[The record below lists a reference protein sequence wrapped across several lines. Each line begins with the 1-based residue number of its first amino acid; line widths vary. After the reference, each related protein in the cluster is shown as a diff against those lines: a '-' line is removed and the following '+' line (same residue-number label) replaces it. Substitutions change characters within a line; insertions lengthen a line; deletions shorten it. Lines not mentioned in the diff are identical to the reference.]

1 MENYGNYTNF
11 HLKNI
16 ENQLLQFFNFNENNK
31 HEKTPNNKE
40 NSEFKYT
47 KIIKPYKTFL
57 NKNKRLLKD
66 GYSYSTLNTKKNTEN
81 NFFYKPEIQVNLP
94 YITQKQFFKN
104 QKQKTKKKKFIP
116 ISKTKKI
123 FLITKT

>member
-1 MENYGNYTNF
+1 MENFGNYTNF

-16 ENQLLQFFNFNENNK
+16 ENQLLQFFNFNDSNK
-31 HEKTPNNKE
+31 HEKIPTNIE
-40 NSEFKYT
+40 NLEFKYT

-94 YITQKQFFKN
+94 YITQKQFYK
-104 QKQKTKKKKFIP
+104 KQKTKTKEKEINSYFKDKKN
-116 ISKTKKI
+116 
-123 FLITKT
+123 LIN